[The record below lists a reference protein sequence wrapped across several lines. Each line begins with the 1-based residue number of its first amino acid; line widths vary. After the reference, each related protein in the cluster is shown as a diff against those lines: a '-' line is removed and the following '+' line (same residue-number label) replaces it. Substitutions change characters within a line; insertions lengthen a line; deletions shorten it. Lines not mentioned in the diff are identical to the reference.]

1 MLSQKEK
8 CIWDKLSEAAKATIL
23 GNAKAPHKPYTRV
36 KFHGVTLGELIKA
49 SSHQFYFFDT
59 RNGPSNNDIVDK
71 EYRTDN
77 DGDTY
82 MILTNLS
89 KRENISPVDIIK
101 VLSNPNPY
109 FIQEIKELTIGGKL
123 YCQVNPK
130 FIYVSNHNHK
140 RC

>member
-1 MLSQKEK
+1 
-8 CIWDKLSEAAKATIL
+8 
-23 GNAKAPHKPYTRV
+23 
-36 KFHGVTLGELIKA
+36 
-49 SSHQFYFFDT
+49 
-59 RNGPSNNDIVDK
+59 
-71 EYRTDN
+71 
-77 DGDTY
+77 

-89 KRENISPVDIIK
+89 KRENISPVDIMK

-140 RC
+140 RFQSLVDQGANVGVSGEDVTVINT